1 MPHKVNHF
9 VAAMQQIYIYLYI
22 IYNNN
27 YIYITIYP
35 RNTEFLSD
43 FQWPLNVQNE
53 VAKFV

>member
-9 VAAMQQIYIYLYI
+9 VAAMQQIYIYIYI